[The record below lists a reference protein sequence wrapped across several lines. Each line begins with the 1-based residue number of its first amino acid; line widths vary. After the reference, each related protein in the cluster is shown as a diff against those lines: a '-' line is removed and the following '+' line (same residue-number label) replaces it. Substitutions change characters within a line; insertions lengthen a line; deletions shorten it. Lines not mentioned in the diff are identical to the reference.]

1 MTEVNYYRFRSVL
14 WFSIFGVIFM
24 LLNWYQVARRMEN
37 YNEMVEQLESQAQSL
52 SKAEVK
58 ILRS

>member
-1 MTEVNYYRFRSVL
+1 
-14 WFSIFGVIFM
+14 M